1 VPQCIFGDGDL
12 GTTYVSGRYSLLEL
26 AKEFHPCLFEERV
39 CALKWLNLGV
49 LCLLLNYGRFLV
61 HLFQSFLRRR
71 EIQVSQPLPQPY
83 LHSSSRTAS
92 TSNTPWSSWL
102 PFTLQWY
109 YLILP
114 ISISLCL
121 GSVLVYLTLYSTR
134 HHGIGP
140 DDGSSAILFGWRF
153 TPTLCAILYAQMTVI
168 LFEDVKRTEPFA
180 RLAKAPPGGAS
191 AYGTLLQTPR
201 AWWSIFFDVC
211 FRRKRVGKTSWALI
225 CTACVNVIALLVI
238 SLLSSALLTS
248 EEILIPRSM
257 DFTRIVPKAN
267 LQVPAPTRDT

>member
-1 VPQCIFGDGDL
+1 
-12 GTTYVSGRYSLLEL
+12 
-26 AKEFHPCLFEERV
+26 
-39 CALKWLNLGV
+39 
-49 LCLLLNYGRFLV
+49 
-61 HLFQSFLRRR
+61 
-71 EIQVSQPLPQPY
+71 
-83 LHSSSRTAS
+83 
-92 TSNTPWSSWL
+92 
-102 PFTLQWY
+102 
-109 YLILP
+109 LILP

-121 GSVLVYLTLYSTR
+121 GSVLVYLTLYSTQ

-191 AYGTLLQTPR
+191 AYGTLLQAPR

-238 SLLSSALLTS
+238 SPLSSALLTS
-248 EEILIPRSM
+248 EEVLIPRTF
-257 DFTRIVPKAN
+257 DFTRVVPRAN
-267 LQVPAPTRDT
+267 TQIPMVSLYTNCLFNKY